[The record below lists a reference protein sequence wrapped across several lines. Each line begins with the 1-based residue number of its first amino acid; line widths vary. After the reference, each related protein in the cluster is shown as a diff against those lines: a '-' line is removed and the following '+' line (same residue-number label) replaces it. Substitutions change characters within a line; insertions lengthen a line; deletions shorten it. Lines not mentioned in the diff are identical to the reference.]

1 MLVGNALACGDG
13 ATRVSTSQYER
24 CMCSMSSRRDIS
36 RAYKERKLHG
46 GVYTITNT
54 QSGKYLI
61 GHAAN
66 VESVRNR
73 FQFAATTGSTVD
85 PRVQKDWQELGAAA
99 FTFEVREELK
109 QRDGQSQ
116 AEFMEDLKTLEQ
128 LWRANLDPAKE
139 Y

>member
-1 MLVGNALACGDG
+1 
-13 ATRVSTSQYER
+13 
-24 CMCSMSSRRDIS
+24 MSNRRELS
-36 RAYKERKLHG
+36 KEYKERKLRG

-61 GHAAN
+61 SHAAN

-73 FQFAATTGSTVD
+73 FQFAVTTGSTVD
-85 PRVQKDWQELGAAA
+85 PRVRKDWQEMGAAA
-99 FTFEVREELK
+99 FTLEVREELE